1 MGIKGQGLELK
12 KNEYAR
18 FDVYMP
24 FKSVSLVSDNELLRQ
39 TIECVLQTNKGEWQ
53 YDIEEGIDFRKI
65 LIKKPNIEIIKHE
78 IRQAIYKIDESLEM
92 SDFNYN
98 INNRYAEISVILKT
112 SDGEEI
118 VISTNIE

>member
-1 MGIKGQGLELK
+1 MGVVGQGFNLV
-12 KNEYAR
+12 KNEHAR

-24 FKSVSLVSDNELLRQ
+24 IKSIYLVSGNELLRQ

-53 YDIEEGIDFRKI
+53 YDIEEGMNFRKI
-65 LIKKPNIEIIKHE
+65 LIKKPDIEIIKHE

-98 INNRYAEISVILKT
+98 INNRHAEISMILKT
-112 SDGEEI
+112 YDGEEI

>member
-24 FKSVSLVSDNELLRQ
+24 FKSVSLVSGNELLRQ